1 MTADRLF
8 RAFSSLQA
16 VDLVWSDGSVQR
28 RAAEMTDSQA
38 QVLHALDWPPP
49 ATYAQSTSLL
59 R

>member
-8 RAFSSLQA
+8 RSFSFLQA

-38 QVLHALDWPPP
+38 QILHTLGWPTP
-49 ATYAQSTSLL
+49 ASYAQSTSSQ

>member
-8 RAFSSLQA
+8 RAFSFLQA

-28 RAAEMTDSQA
+28 QAAEMTDSQA
-38 QVLHALDWPPP
+38 QVLHTLDWPAPE
-49 ATYAQSTSLL
+49 TYTQSTSFL

>member
-16 VDLVWSDGSVQR
+16 VDLAWGDGSVQR
-28 RAAEMTDSQA
+28 RAAEMTDIQA
-38 QVLHALDWPPP
+38 QVLRTLGWPPP
-49 ATYAQSTSLL
+49 AAYAQSTSLL